1 MDSNLLDFIATK
13 APEKVQVL
21 EVVRELTKED
31 LEMLD
36 QPIPP
41 GLVVHSVEHIRAM
54 HHLQARMIAEGNSPS
69 RVAAALCTSPAR
81 VKAMLGDPAFQ
92 ELVAYYTDQKD
103 VLWLETQ
110 QMLSLLGR
118 SAAQELQRRLDEK
131 PEGFSNNELKGVME
145 SALDRSDA
153 PNKTVDAP
161 SITISFAK
169 PPPTIDGVAE

>member
-31 LEMLD
+31 LETLG
-36 QPIPP
+36 QPV
-41 GLVVHSVEHIRAM
+41 LAVHSVEHIRAM
-54 HHLQARMIAEGNSPS
+54 HHVQARLIAEGRSVS
-69 RVAAALCTSPAR
+69 VVAAVVGTSPAR
-81 VKAMLGDPAFQ
+81 VKAMLGDPAFC

-153 PNKTVDAP
+153 PNKTADAP